1 MSRSRA
7 VERLIAAFA
16 RLPSIGAKTSERL
29 AYFLLRSDG
38 KLAEELAEAIRAAR
52 ASTRVCSICFNLDES
67 DPCRICADDER
78 ERSRVL
84 VVEDP
89 RDVTAFED
97 AGYRGLY
104 HVLQGRLSP
113 LEGVK
118 PEALTVAPLLERV
131 GKGGV
136 REVCLATNPDL
147 EGEGT
152 ARVLAERLAGTG
164 VRITRLARGIPAGS
178 TITQVSSAIL
188 ADAIEGRRELTNP

>member
-1 MSRSRA
+1 VSRSRA

-16 RLPSIGAKTSERL
+16 RLPSIGPKTSERI
-29 AYFLLRSDG
+29 AYHLLRGDG
-38 KLAEELAEAIRAAR
+38 KLAEELADAIRAAR
-52 ASTRVCSICFNLDES
+52 ASTRVCSVCFNLDET
-67 DPCRICADDER
+67 DPCAICADPER
-78 ERSRVL
+78 DRNSIL

-89 RDVTAFED
+89 RDVSAFEQ

-118 PEALTVAPLLERV
+118 PEELTVGPLLERLAD
-131 GKGGV
+131 GGAT
-136 REVCLATNPDL
+136 EVCLATNPDL

-152 ARVLAERLAGTG
+152 ARVLAERLVGRG
-164 VRITRLARGIPAGS
+164 VRVTRLARGIPAGS

-188 ADAIEGRRELTNP
+188 ADAIEGRRELS